1 MPWVKSA
8 KYLGNII
15 TNMVSGLNKD
25 VRSKRAMFIE
35 KNGKILQEFSFA
47 HPQVKFKINT
57 IYNSSF
63 TGCVLWDFSS
73 ENVHQLVNSWSVA
86 TRHIC
91 DLPRESNRYF
101 IKELGGVHAQTMLYA
116 RFVTFIQWIRKNPK
130 FPDQFLLNLIKDN
143 IRATEKWLLCP
154 IM

>member
-1 MPWVKSA
+1 MPIKEGAKGMVFSKKELIWTPAPFMLCDNPLPWVKSA

-35 KNGKILQEFSFA
+35 KKGKILQEFSFA
-47 HPQVKFKINT
+47 HPQVKCNINT
-57 IYNSSF
+57 IHNSSF

-86 TRHIC
+86 TMHIYGT
-91 DLPRESNRYF
+91 SQ
-101 IKELGGVHAQTMLYA
+101 V
-116 RFVTFIQWIRKNPK
+116 
-130 FPDQFLLNLIKDN
+130 
-143 IRATEKWLLCP
+143 RATGTSSEARGCP
-154 IM
+154 CPDYAPCKICEIHPRD